1 MAFPDKLD
9 DVEAKV
15 QALTQLIC
23 SEDFNF
29 EDNEHHIKQVLEELN
44 TDIQELRN
52 GAGMWMGVNIAQR
65 KFPALS
71 LVIKERI
78 RQVEEEG
85 WDAEHDEQHS
95 PADLARA
102 AATYLLPEKYRGNTV
117 LDVSIWK
124 WIWPFENK
132 WWKPKDEFQ
141 DLLRGAALALA
152 ALDRKLK
159 DQSDLPEDYNGMG
172 DEQ

>member
-15 QALTQLIC
+15 QALTQLLC
-23 SEDFNF
+23 SEEFNF
-29 EDNEHHIKQVLEELN
+29 EDEEHDIKRILEKLN
-44 TDIQELRN
+44 TDIQELKQPHWI
-52 GAGMWMGVNIAQR
+52 GLHLPT
-65 KFPALS
+65 KEFPGLKH
-71 LVIKERI
+71 LIQERI

-95 PADLARA
+95 PAVLARA
-102 AATYLLPEKYRGNTV
+102 AATYLLPDKYRGNTV